1 MTISQAFDQLDR
13 NLCVS
18 MSTRNLI
25 SNRHNNIAKRVNYD
39 FRGLSGS
46 TSNTRYVGSYGR
58 GTAIEG
64 ISDIDMLM
72 VLPYDTYYKYN
83 NYSYNGQSALLQ
95 AVKNSIK
102 VTYPNTDLK
111 GDGQIVQVSFSDGM
125 MFEIVPCFLNNDG
138 SYTYPDSNGGGSWLT
153 TNPVPEIEAIK
164 QMNAG
169 CNGNLYPL
177 CRMTRAW
184 KDQHSI
190 DIKGYM
196 IDLMAYRF
204 LSNYEHRTKTSVYHD
219 YMMRDFFLYL
229 SEVSYTQAS
238 FRMPGSNRLYDN
250 RGYFQYAAG
259 KAFEAAIEAIE
270 KDEKGYHY
278 TAYNKWREVFGNDFP
293 FYQE

>member
-1 MTISQAFDQLDR
+1 M
-13 NLCVS
+13 
-18 MSTRNLI
+18 
-25 SNRHNNIAKRVNYD
+25 
-39 FRGLSGS
+39 
-46 TSNTRYVGSYGR
+46 
-58 GTAIEG
+58 
-64 ISDIDMLM
+64 
-72 VLPYDTYYKYN
+72 
-83 NYSYNGQSALLQ
+83 
-95 AVKNSIK
+95 
-102 VTYPNTDLK
+102 K

-125 MFEIVPCFLNNDG
+125 MFEIVPCFQNNDG

-164 QMNAG
+164 QMNAD

-184 KDQHSI
+184 KDEHSI
-190 DIKGYM
+190 DIKGYL

-219 YMMRDFFLYL
+219 YMMRDFFLFL
-229 SEVSYTQAS
+229 SQVSYTQAS

-259 KAFEAAIEAIE
+259 KAYEAAVEAIA

-278 TAYNKWREVFGNDFP
+278 TAYNKWREVFGNVFP
-293 FYQE
+293 YYQE